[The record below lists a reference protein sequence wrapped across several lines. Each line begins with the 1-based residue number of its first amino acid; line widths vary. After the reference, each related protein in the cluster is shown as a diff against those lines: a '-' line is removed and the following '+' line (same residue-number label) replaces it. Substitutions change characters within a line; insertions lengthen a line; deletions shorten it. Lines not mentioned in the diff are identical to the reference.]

1 MPDFNQEQRKA
12 IELRNKTILVSAP
25 AGSGKTRILVS
36 RIDDLIKKDL
46 YQIKE
51 FLVLTFTEAAGME
64 MKQRLNEQLHQ
75 DLKDQSLDESIKIHI
90 KAQILDLPSAY
101 ITTFDS
107 LKYFLHLKHY
117 KKKLWK
123 NA

>member
-90 KAQILDLPSAY
+90 KAQILDNY
-101 ITTFDS
+101 I
-107 LKYFLHLKHY
+107 
-117 KKKLWK
+117 
-123 NA
+123 